1 MSGNPKKKIL
11 IACRVMEPEIETLR
25 RGAGDPEVHYLDQ
38 GLHRTPQRM
47 LGVVQEKIDSVEAHA
62 TDLVLGYGLC
72 SKGIVGVKC
81 RQARLVV
88 PRCHDCITLF
98 LGSRDV
104 YRQRMK
110 KQPGT
115 YYLTPG
121 WIREKKDPLGI
132 VEVEYSPKLGRELA
146 VWGMRE
152 ELKNYSHITFVD
164 TGTGQSGPLRRRARE
179 NAVFFNKIFEGIQG
193 HPGFLER
200 LMHGPYQEPDFVV
213 VDPGDAIRMDMFF
226 N

>member
-1 MSGNPKKKIL
+1 
-11 IACRVMEPEIETLR
+11 MEPEIEALR

-38 GLHRTPQRM
+38 GLHRTPLRM
-47 LGVVQEKIDSVEAHA
+47 MGVVQEKIDSVEAQA

-72 SKGIVGVKC
+72 SKGIAGVMC

-104 YRQRMK
+104 YRQRMEK
-110 KQPGT
+110 HPGT

-132 VEVEYSPKLGRELA
+132 VEEVYAPKIGRELA
-146 VWGMRE
+146 IWGMRE

-164 TGTGQSGPLRRRARE
+164 TGTGMSGFFHSRARE
-179 NAVFFNKIFEGIQG
+179 NAIFFNKIFEYIQG
-193 HPGFLER
+193 HLGFLER
-200 LMHGPYQEPDFVV
+200 LMHGPYQEPDFIVRA
-213 VDPGDAIRMDMFF
+213 PGDEIRMEMFF

>member
-1 MSGNPKKKIL
+1 MSRNSRKKIL
-11 IACRVMEPEIETLR
+11 IACRIMEPEVEELR
-25 RGAGDPEVHYLDQ
+25 RGSGDLEVHYLDQ

-47 LGVVQEKIDSVEAHA
+47 LGIVQEKIDSVETEAS
-62 TDLVLGYGLC
+62 DLVLGYGLC

-81 RQARLVV
+81 RQARLVI

-98 LGSRDV
+98 LGSRDI
-104 YRQRMK
+104 YLQRLK

-132 VEVEYSPKLGRELA
+132 VEEEYMPRLGRELA

-152 ELKNYSHITFVD
+152 EMKNYSHIAFID
-164 TGTGQSGPLRRRARE
+164 TGTGECGPLRCRARE
-179 NAVFFNKIFEGIQG
+179 NAVFFHKIFEDIQG
-193 HPGFLER
+193 HSGFLER
-200 LMHGPYQEPDFVV
+200 LIYGPHLEPDFIML
-213 VDPGDAIRMDMFF
+213 DPGAEIRMDMFF